1 MKDKMT
7 TVQTVVR
14 NFWKLAL
21 ALSMVGLAAYNLYQ
35 VRAQLSAIGIQ
46 VFVAVTA
53 AVVIVEGTIELI
65 KFLKK

>member
-1 MKDKMT
+1 MKEKT
-7 TVQTVVR
+7 QTVKTVVR

-35 VRAQLSAIGIQ
+35 VREQLSAIGIQ
-46 VFVAVTA
+46 VAVAIAA
-53 AVVIVEGTIELI
+53 AVVIVEGVVELI